1 MAAFIDERA
10 LNDASPKTVKLYSQT
25 LALIE
30 RAGLDLEHFNSTDL
44 LGMLAASFPPDWAGS
59 TARAHLT
66 RAATFGNWLARNH
79 HTNCRHR
86 APKQSR
92 RPMHRALPTAEE
104 TRRILSSLAERAATA
119 SPGRARTREQDYL
132 IVRVLYETGARIS
145 EALALCIDDVQR
157 TEHGACIII
166 RGTKSEAA
174 ERAVVVSDE
183 LADDLHKFRV
193 RHHFFR
199 GRFFRSRSKRPL
211 DGGEFCKW
219 LKAHCESIGVHCPVT
234 PHTFRYSFILAQ
246 IAEGK
251 SALEVMSR
259 IGHTDIEMTVYYFN
273 QVRRLM
279 PWVEVNGDVAI
290 LEKRRGFAKKRFGK
304 ERP

>member
-1 MAAFIDERA
+1 VLER
-10 LNDASPKTVKLYSQT
+10 T
-25 LALIE
+25 
-30 RAGLDLEHFNSTDL
+30 GLDLADFNSIDL
-44 LGMLAASFPPDWAGS
+44 LGMFAAHFPPTWATS
-59 TARAHLT
+59 TARAHLA
-66 RAATFGNWLARNH
+66 RLATFGNWLCRNH

-104 TRRILSSLAERAATA
+104 TRRILSTLAERAATA

-145 EALALCIDDVQR
+145 EALALNVEDIER
-157 TEHGACIII
+157 TEHGAVLII

-174 ERAVVVSDE
+174 ERAVIVSDE
-183 LADDLHKFRV
+183 LADDLHRFRV
-193 RHHFFR
+193 RWHLFR
-199 GRFFRSRSKRPL
+199 GRFFKSRTRRPL
-211 DGGEFCKW
+211 NAGEFCKW

-234 PHTFRYSFILAQ
+234 PHTFRYAFILSQ
-246 IAEGK
+246 IEQGK

-279 PWVEVNGDVAI
+279 PWVEVNGDIAI
-290 LEKRRGFAKKRFGK
+290 LERRRGFARKKFGDRK
-304 ERP
+304 K